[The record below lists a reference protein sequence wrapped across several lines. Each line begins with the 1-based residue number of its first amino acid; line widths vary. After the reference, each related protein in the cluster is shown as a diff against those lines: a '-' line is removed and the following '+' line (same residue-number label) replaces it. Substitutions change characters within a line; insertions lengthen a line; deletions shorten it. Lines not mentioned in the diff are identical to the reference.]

1 MTAMRSSLSLLQT
14 WYSISTKSHIVDRT
28 TETFLLQ
35 GVCTYFSRHHTLRLY
50 TLLSACLL
58 VVCNLLKASESKL
71 YPCDCRS
78 RVEFFPPLKSVQNL
92 SLFHFLSG
100 SRNMQGRLQPTLF
113 LLHQTCPPE
122 SQLSV
127 KDISLYL
134 LSLQGILYTEWI
146 CSVQYFSWHFHLHTV
161 HSLSFKSL
169 IAGLWSR
176 QEPVRFWLRLMPNIS
191 DQISSR
197 SPLQSHP
204 FFDSL
209 IRTIFCSAD

>member
-1 MTAMRSSLSLLQT
+1 MPFPRGTGHKGAEIAACPSASPCEDVEAMTAMRSSLSLLQT

-28 TETFLLQ
+28 AETFLLQ
-35 GVCTYFSRHHTLRLY
+35 GVCTYFSRHHALKLY

-92 SLFHFLSG
+92 SLFNFLSG

-127 KDISLYL
+127 KTSLCICFLYRESYIRNESVQFNTLADISIL
-134 LSLQGILYTEWI
+134 ILYI
-146 CSVQYFSWHFHLHTV
+146 LLASKV
-161 HSLSFKSL
+161 
-169 IAGLWSR
+169 
-176 QEPVRFWLRLMPNIS
+176 
-191 DQISSR
+191 
-197 SPLQSHP
+197 
-204 FFDSL
+204 
-209 IRTIFCSAD
+209 